1 MRATLLTA
9 ALTVAFS
16 TVCLAQERPAREW
29 EVGAAGGYGW
39 YDNASIGNPALG
51 ESANAGF
58 HSGSAVGAFFGQNMY
73 QHLGGELRYLFLWG
87 APQLQLNNTRAT
99 MHGDTNLVVYDFLFH
114 MKSRDSKVR
123 PFLAA
128 GAGIKVFTGNS
139 IQFFTQPLQGFAVLL
154 PHRQVEPAVSVGG
167 GIKFQAARHLLL
179 RADFRTY
186 MSPLPDRLFQ
196 TPKLNEIRGWVY
208 NFVPQVGVGYTF

>member
-16 TVCLAQERPAREW
+16 TVCLAQERVAREW
-29 EVGAAGGYGW
+29 EVGAAGGYGF
-39 YDNASIGNPALG
+39 YDNATIGNPLAG
-51 ESANAGF
+51 ASASAGF

-73 QHLGGELRYLFLWG
+73 EYVGGELRYLFLWG
-87 APQLQLNNTRAT
+87 APQLQLGNTRAT

-114 MKSRDSKVR
+114 MKSRHSKVR

-128 GAGIKVFTGNS
+128 GAGIKAFTGNS
-139 IQFFTQPLQGFAVLL
+139 TQFLTQPLQDFAVLL
-154 PHRQVEPAVSVGG
+154 PRRQVEAAVSVGG
-167 GIKFQAARHLLL
+167 GIKFQAARHVLL

-196 TPKLNEIRGWVY
+196 MPRFNEIRGWVY
-208 NFVPQVGVGYTF
+208 NFVPQVGIGYTF